1 MAVRDIYD
9 ETRGYKDCDDCENL
23 EMDGICIDQCPE
35 HDHGVNFKPKKVL
48 KFKGEGGSHYKE
60 NRIVE
65 TYLLMEQ
72 VATNIFVE
80 TSDIK
85 KALWTAIAM
94 KHLDRV
100 GTKNNDVDGE
110 LLKAENYIHR
120 ARTGEWID
128 KEDK

>member
-1 MAVRDIYD
+1 MSYKCKRCKYIAGESNQCLDCVSYD
-9 ETRGYKDCDDCENL
+9 
-23 EMDGICIDQCPE
+23 
-35 HDHGVNFKPKKVL
+35 
-48 KFKGEGGSHYKE
+48 KFKKFSGEGGSHYKKD
-60 NRIVE
+60 RIVE

-72 VATNIFVE
+72 VAANIFTQ

-85 KALWTAIAM
+85 KALWAAIAM

-100 GTKNNDVDGE
+100 GTKGNVDKE

-120 ARTGEWID
+120 ARTGDWL